1 MNDRGY
7 NELDNEFNDQLDD
20 EVAGEREAADAAPQ
34 LVFGS
39 VDEFVRVQLSYTY
52 MLVVG
57 PHGQRR
63 WSAQWRR
70 SGEATSRLE
79 SLWRAWEHLRQ
90 DGTTGMSEW
99 WRDHLDHHMP
109 VLMSAGGPFA
119 DSTDTK
125 KPGEPLPYSRP
136 PAGVFPDVR
145 PQHPTGIG
153 LSVRVKAAKAP
164 GYPAASAGAIMS
176 RTQVVDADSGELWWV
191 GYNVSSAS
199 YFADRD
205 SDL

>member
-7 NELDNEFNDQLDD
+7 NELDNELDDQLDDQLDD

-52 MLVVG
+52 MLVVW
-57 PHGQRR
+57 PRGQRR
-63 WSAQWRR
+63 WSAQ
-70 SGEATSRLE
+70 
-79 SLWRAWEHLRQ
+79 
-90 DGTTGMSEW
+90 W

-125 KPGEPLPYSRP
+125 KPSEPLPYSRP
-136 PAGVFPDVR
+136 PAGMFPDVR

-164 GYPAASAGAIMS
+164 GYPPAGAGAIMS

-199 YFADRD
+199 YSADRD